1 MQSLHSLGIVEIPER
16 LLLPLM
22 GCGCDSIFARPWNL
36 GSLLSGCPAILA
48 CGCTGLCVICECA
61 SFTTPYSEALMSVG
75 LFLAKKTKISQ
86 RVLNFGTMPSC
97 SFQNTGIGIAFVS
110 L

>member
-1 MQSLHSLGIVEIPER
+1 
-16 LLLPLM
+16 
-22 GCGCDSIFARPWNL
+22 
-36 GSLLSGCPAILA
+36 
-48 CGCTGLCVICECA
+48 
-61 SFTTPYSEALMSVG
+61 MSVG

-97 SFQNTGIGIAFVS
+97 SFQIGIAFVS